1 VTIEQSPNET
11 SARTGVNAPATV
23 TSAPRRISAASL
35 ERWTLPVVF
44 VLAIV
49 LFSVLKPT
57 VFPTATNFIAI
68 VQQNIPLLVLV
79 GGICVVLSLR
89 EFDLSF
95 GYIAG
100 ASGAIAVQS
109 MVLLHA
115 NWILAVL
122 IGIVFGALLGA
133 VNGVL
138 VAYLRLP
145 SFIGTLATG
154 ATIEGVM
161 LAISDQTIFTGIPP
175 EYIGITGSAIGSFP
189 IIIIVVAVLLL
200 AIGFLLRFTIFG
212 RHAAAIGDNPVAA
225 RIAGV
230 NVKRT
235 QLLSFVLVGGCA
247 GFAGILLTSQAG
259 QYYPDPGSSLLL
271 PAFAAAYLSLSLG
284 RGWRFNVGG
293 AVLGALFLAV
303 VSTGVTM
310 LNQPSWLAQL
320 LQGLIL
326 LIAILALNRR
336 RGTR

>member
-1 VTIEQSPNET
+1 MTIQPPPEATLALESAEQAPPRRPGIT
-11 SARTGVNAPATV
+11 SAH
-23 TSAPRRISAASL
+23 L
-35 ERWTLPVVF
+35 ERWTLPAVF
-44 VLAIV
+44 VAAIV
-49 LFSVLKPT
+49 LFSVLKPA

-68 VQQNIPLLVLV
+68 VQQNLPLLIVV
-79 GGICVVLSLR
+79 GGICVVLALR

-95 GYIAG
+95 GYVAG
-100 ASGAIAVQS
+100 ASGALAIQS
-109 MVLLHA
+109 MVLWQV
-115 NWILAVL
+115 NWVVAVI
-122 IGIVFGALLGA
+122 IGVALGALLGA
-133 VNGVL
+133 VNGLL
-138 VAYLRLP
+138 VAYTRLP

-154 ATIEGVM
+154 ATIQGVM
-161 LAISDQTIFTGIPP
+161 LAISSKTIFTGIAP
-175 EYIGITGSAIGSFP
+175 EYVSLTGNSIAGFP
-189 IIIIVVAVLLL
+189 IDIIVVVGILL
-200 AIGFLLRFTIFG
+200 AIGFLLRFTVFG

-235 QLLSFVLVGGCA
+235 QLLSFTLVGACA
-247 GFAGILLTSQAG
+247 GISGILLTSRAG
-259 QYYPDPGSSLLL
+259 QYYVDPGASLLL

-310 LNQPSWLAQL
+310 LNQPSWLGQL

-336 RGTR
+336 RSTR

>member
-1 VTIEQSPNET
+1 MTIHAPEKPVTPPEKASPPGGRFT
-11 SARTGVNAPATV
+11 SAG
-23 TSAPRRISAASL
+23 I

-44 VLAIV
+44 VVTIV
-49 LFSVLKPT
+49 LFSVLRPA

-68 VQQNIPLLVLV
+68 VQQNLPLLVVV

-95 GYIAG
+95 GFVAG
-100 ASGAIAVQS
+100 ASGALAVQS
-109 MVLLHA
+109 MVLWQA
-115 NWILAVL
+115 NWIVAVL
-122 IGIVFGALLGA
+122 LGIAFGAVLGA
-133 VNGVL
+133 VNGFL
-138 VAYLRLP
+138 VAYTRLP

-161 LAISDQTIFTGIPP
+161 LAISNQTIFTGISPD
-175 EYIGITGSAIGSFP
+175 YVLITGASIGAFP
-189 IIIIVVAVLLL
+189 IDIIVVAVLLL
-200 AIGFLLRFTIFG
+200 GIGFLLRFSVFG

-230 NVKRT
+230 NVKRI
-235 QLLSFVLVGGCA
+235 QLLSFTLVGACA
-247 GFAGILLTSQAG
+247 GISGILLTSQAG

-310 LNQPSWLAQL
+310 LNQPSWLGQL

-326 LIAILALNRR
+326 LVAILALNRR

>member
-1 VTIEQSPNET
+1 MTIQAPPENPVIPAET
-11 SARTGVNAPATV
+11 TAP
-23 TSAPRRISAASL
+23 PRRRLTAAGL

-44 VLAIV
+44 VLTIV
-49 LFSVLKPT
+49 LFSVLKPA

-68 VQQNIPLLVLV
+68 VQQNLPLLVVV
-79 GGICVVLSLR
+79 GGLCVVLALR

-95 GYIAG
+95 GFVAG
-100 ASGAIAVQS
+100 ASGALAVQS
-109 MVLLHA
+109 MVLFQA
-115 NWILAVL
+115 NWIVAVL
-122 IGIVFGALLGA
+122 LGVAFGALLGA
-133 VNGVL
+133 VNGFL
-138 VAYLRLP
+138 VAYTRLP

-154 ATIEGVM
+154 ATIQGVM
-161 LAISDQTIFTGIPP
+161 LAISNQTIFTGISPD
-175 EYIGITGSAIGSFP
+175 YVLITGAAIGDFP
-189 IIIIVVAVLLL
+189 IDIIVVAVLLL
-200 AIGFLLRFTIFG
+200 AIGFLLRFTVFG

-230 NVKRT
+230 NVKRI
-235 QLLSFVLVGGCA
+235 QLLSFVLVGACA
-247 GFAGILLTSQAG
+247 GTSGILLTSQAG
-259 QYYPDPGSSLLL
+259 QYYPDPGGSLLL

-310 LNQPSWLAQL
+310 LNQPSWLGQL

-326 LIAILALNRR
+326 LVAILALNRR

>member
-1 VTIEQSPNET
+1 M
-11 SARTGVNAPATV
+11 APG
-23 TSAPRRISAASL
+23 SAPRRITSAHI
-35 ERWTLPVVF
+35 ERWTLPAVF
-44 VLAIV
+44 VAAIV
-49 LFSVLKPT
+49 LFSILRPN

-68 VQQNIPLLVLV
+68 VQQNLPLLVVV
-79 GGICVVLSLR
+79 GGICVVLALR

-95 GYIAG
+95 GYVAG
-100 ASGAIAVQS
+100 AAGALAVQS
-109 MVLLHA
+109 MVLWQASWFVAALLGVA
-115 NWILAVL
+115 LGAV
-122 IGIVFGALLGA
+122 LGA
-133 VNGVL
+133 VNGLL
-138 VAYLRLP
+138 VAYTRLP

-154 ATIEGVM
+154 ATIQGIM
-161 LAISDQTIFTGIPP
+161 LAISNQTIFTGISPD
-175 EYIGITGSAIGSFP
+175 YVAITGASIGDFP
-189 IIIIVVAVLLL
+189 VDIIFVGILLL
-200 AIGFLLRFTIFG
+200 AIGFLLRFTVFG

-235 QLLSFVLVGGCA
+235 QLLSFTLVGACA
-247 GFAGILLTSQAG
+247 GISGILLTSQAG
-259 QYYPDPGSSLLL
+259 QYYVDPASSLLL

-310 LNQPSWLAQL
+310 LNQPSWLGQL